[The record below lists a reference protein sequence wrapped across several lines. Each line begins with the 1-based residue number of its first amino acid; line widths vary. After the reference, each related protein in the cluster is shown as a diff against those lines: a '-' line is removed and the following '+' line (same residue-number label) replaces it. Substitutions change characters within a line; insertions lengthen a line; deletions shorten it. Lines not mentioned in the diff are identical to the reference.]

1 MLRNASEYSP
11 PRRGAVDA
19 LPIKWIRSEIG
30 AAGVVSSAKL
40 FRPEH
45 LAELTT
51 ITASRYRASRR
62 SAASLRGGE
71 YPNVEQ
77 PHIVD
82 HRSGGRPPARLDPA
96 GAKDP
101 RRDRSRRGLPNDR
114 Q

>member
-30 AAGVVSSAKL
+30 AAGEVSSAKL

-51 ITASRYRASRR
+51 ITASRP